1 MQLLSLRRRRGWGGD
16 RGTDRYLLPWL
27 PANKPYENFNCS
39 VQSYYRNSKKLT
51 VQNVKPWEII
61 PFLRLTSEPFKKLH
75 KCDRV
80 LKTRPCN
87 AMSNGIGKDMHFRCH
102 IQNAHKVN
110 MSMGQKM
117 LYRISKAPF
126 LVLEPKALLLNV
138 QLRKVHCSYNTNS

>member
-1 MQLLSLRRRRGWGGD
+1 MQLLSLRRRGG
-16 RGTDRYLLPWL
+16 GYGQISTTVTPLPISPMKNL
-27 PANKPYENFNCS
+27 IVLFKVIIEI
-39 VQSYYRNSKKLT
+39 VKINSTKRQAL
-51 VQNVKPWEII
+51 EII

-87 AMSNGIGKDMHFRCH
+87 AMSNGIGKGMHFRCH

>member
-1 MQLLSLRRRRGWGGD
+1 MQLLSLRRRGG
-16 RGTDRYLLPWL
+16 GYGQISTTVTPLPISPMKNL
-27 PANKPYENFNCS
+27 IVLFKFIIEIVKINTTKRQAL
-39 VQSYYRNSKKLT
+39 RNY
-51 VQNVKPWEII
+51 I

-102 IQNAHKVN
+102 IQNAHNVN

-138 QLRKVHCSYNTNS
+138 QLRKVHCSYNTDS

>member
-1 MQLLSLRRRRGWGGD
+1 MKNLIVLF
-16 RGTDRYLLPWL
+16 
-27 PANKPYENFNCS
+27 KVIIEI
-39 VQSYYRNSKKLT
+39 VKINSTKRQAL
-51 VQNVKPWEII
+51 EII

-102 IQNAHKVN
+102 IQNAHNVN

-117 LYRISKAPF
+117 L
-126 LVLEPKALLLNV
+126 
-138 QLRKVHCSYNTNS
+138 